1 MQDCCGWLPDTA
13 TDACWTTFQLV
24 QFGGWS
30 HHRTNGPQPQRHRI
44 AMSVIRSAAPSN
56 NPWYVCTSK
65 DHEHTR
71 FVVCWSP
78 LPSSLCSECSVG
90 IEEQCGGR
98 CQKGQKGTKKARH
111 TPHSQDATAALNWG
125 RDPYPRKPP
134 AIKTVAVAKPRTRL
148 IVLAGLMVVI
158 LSNVP
163 GFQLKPS
170 MPRTLPGL

>member
-1 MQDCCGWLPDTA
+1 MLDDISACTIWWLVPPSDQWSTATTPQDC
-13 TDACWTTFQLV
+13 
-24 QFGGWS
+24 
-30 HHRTNGPQPQRHRI
+30 N
-44 AMSVIRSAAPSN
+44 
-56 NPWYVCTSK
+56 VCHTLS
-65 DHEHTR
+65 TR